1 MEDGNAPAEQEKP
14 ILVTFAVKEEMK
26 FFAGRPGVRRFI
38 TGMGRDNAERN
49 GSAALEQI
57 QPRLVVTCGYAGGL
71 NPTLKNNEVIFH
83 ADSGTPLYSKLE
95 EMGAT
100 SVNFFCTRRVAITSE
115 EKVRLWRGTGLDAV
129 EMESESIRDL
139 CRERNIPSATIRVI
153 SDSSEEDLPLD
164 FNTLMTPTQKI
175 HYGKLGWALLRS
187 PLKLMDLL
195 AFQQKTIDAAKAL
208 ADYLNRLFDS
218 GALNDVVR

>member
-1 MEDGNAPAEQEKP
+1 MADSGSETNQQKP

-26 FFAGRPGVRRFI
+26 FFPGVPGVRRFI

-49 GSAALEQI
+49 GVIALDQVN
-57 QPRLVVTCGYAGGL
+57 PSLVLTCGYAGGL
-71 NPTLKNNEVIFH
+71 NPSLKNNQVIFQ
-83 ADSGTPLYSKLE
+83 ADPGTELSNKLE
-95 EMGAT
+95 TLGAT
-100 SVNFFCTRRVAITSE
+100 PVSFFCTRRVAITAD
-115 EKVRLWRGTGLDAV
+115 EKYRLWRGTGLDAV
-129 EMESESIRDL
+129 EMESEAIRDL
-139 CRERNIPSATIRVI
+139 CRERNIPSATVRVV

-175 HYGKLGWALLRS
+175 NYSKLGWALVRS

-208 ADYLNRLFDS
+208 GEFLTKALES
-218 GALNDVVR
+218 GTLRGQ